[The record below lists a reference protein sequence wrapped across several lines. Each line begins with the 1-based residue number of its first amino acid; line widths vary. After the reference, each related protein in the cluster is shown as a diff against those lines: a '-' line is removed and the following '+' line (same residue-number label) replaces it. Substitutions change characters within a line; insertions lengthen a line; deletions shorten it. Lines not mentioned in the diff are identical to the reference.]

1 MRVNT
6 QDESSN
12 VVAANRSVDTAALN
26 GQRYIPVVGNLEFQ
40 DLAGGDV
47 AKAEEFL
54 LALQSLDN
62 FRLSLYG
69 LDNGGLFQKKS
80 HMLEAEQ
87 TMNAAHAKSP
97 LDDGLMIRQHM
108 CDIANAIWGIGI
120 SCEVSETA
128 MAVDLNGDMIAADDQ
143 DQSGIPGEQPEVNQD
158 VE

>member
-1 MRVNT
+1 MNT

-12 VVAANRSVDTAALN
+12 VVAANRSVDSAALN
-26 GQRYIPVVGNLEFQ
+26 GQRYIPIVGNLEFQ

-80 HMLEAEQ
+80 HMLEAE
-87 TMNAAHAKSP
+87 
-97 LDDGLMIRQHM
+97 
-108 CDIANAIWGIGI
+108 
-120 SCEVSETA
+120 
-128 MAVDLNGDMIAADDQ
+128 
-143 DQSGIPGEQPEVNQD
+143 
-158 VE
+158 